1 MRFTGGHVRLHEL
14 STTAARPWAGGAGC
28 RFLGPCLALGLP
40 LRLWSPEAT
49 FWALVDRLTSGKG
62 S

>member
-1 MRFTGGHVRLHEL
+1 MRLHEL
-14 STTAARPWAGGAGC
+14 STTAARAGAGGAGC

-40 LRLWSPEAT
+40 LRLWSPEAAL
-49 FWALVDRLTSGKG
+49 WALVDRLTSGKG